1 MLKELRTKHQEPSF
15 LSGSSSRVID
25 HPTDVVNSPVF
36 SPFSNLE
43 ATDQSNIILSVSRH
57 LSGARSSRRDSLGSV
72 GDPFDRYIHS
82 MEQNTLNHGQ
92 EDSHDDLSR
101 YPDDSRM
108 SIDSSPSIERFTAR
122 K

>member
-15 LSGSSSRVID
+15 LSGSSTRVINHLSD
-25 HPTDVVNSPVF
+25 AVSSPVF

-43 ATDQSNIILSVSRH
+43 AADQSNIILSGSRH
-57 LSGARSSRRDSLGSV
+57 LSGTRSSRRDTLGSG
-72 GDPFDRYIHS
+72 GDPFDRYVHS
-82 MEQNTLNHGQ
+82 MEQNTLNHYQ
-92 EDSHDDLSR
+92 QDDHDDVSR

-108 SIDSSPSIERFTAR
+108 SIDSSPSIERFTER